1 MIFVIVQSPSHVQL
15 FVIPWTAARQASLSL
30 TISQSLH
37 KVMSIVILLCPL
49 FLLPS
54 IFPSIRDFS
63 SESAICIRGPKYW
76 SFSFSIS
83 HSTEY
88 SELISLKIDWFNLL
102 AVQGTLRSL
111 LQHHSL
117 KVSILWCSIF
127 FMVQFTQLYVTIRKT
142 ITLTIQTFVS
152 RRMSPLFNTLSR
164 FVIVFQTRSKRLLI
178 SWLQSPS
185 AVILEPK
192 EEEICYCFHLC
203 SFYLP
208 CSNGAGCHDLR
219 FCNIH
224 F

>member
-1 MIFVIVQSPSHVQL
+1 MIFVIVQSPSHAQL
-15 FVIPWTAARQASLSL
+15 FVIPWTAACQASLSL

-164 FVIVFQTRSKRLLI
+164 FVIAFCQEANVF
-178 SWLQSPS
+178 
-185 AVILEPK
+185 
-192 EEEICYCFHLC
+192 
-203 SFYLP
+203 
-208 CSNGAGCHDLR
+208 
-219 FCNIH
+219 
-224 F
+224 